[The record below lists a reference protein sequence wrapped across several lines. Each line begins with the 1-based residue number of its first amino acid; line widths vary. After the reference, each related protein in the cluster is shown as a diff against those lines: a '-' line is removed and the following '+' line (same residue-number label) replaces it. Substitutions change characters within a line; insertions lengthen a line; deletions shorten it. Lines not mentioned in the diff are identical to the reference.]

1 MLSPASQARTD
12 FCASQAKTTF
22 METSAGQQTILVTG
36 AAGLLGSRVVPL
48 LSHNVPD
55 CRIIAVSRR
64 ESYVSHDPRVEV
76 IYGDLRDEQLW
87 TRLPDNITKV
97 IHLAAMIPWRQE
109 QKSQSS
115 VVQDNLQPITNL
127 IEYSQRWPKLQ
138 QVIYSSSISVY
149 EQTNELLNEQ
159 SPTRPDSLY
168 GVAKLRGE
176 DLLHC
181 LNVKGVA
188 IVSLR
193 FSSLYARGQYEGTVL
208 PIMVRRAQQGQDI
221 LIFGDGMRTQD
232 FLHCEDAANA
242 VLLTLKSTTRGIY
255 NIGSGTS
262 TTMTELAEK
271 ISSVFSDGKAKIVYQ
286 PERADGNAGI
296 RLDVSKARDELNY
309 QPQISLECGLRK
321 LKQEMES

>member
-1 MLSPASQARTD
+1 M
-12 FCASQAKTTF
+12 TF
-22 METSAGQQTILVTG
+22 METSAGRQTILVTG
-36 AAGLLGSRVVPL
+36 ATGLLGSRVVPL
-48 LSHNVPD
+48 LSRHVPD
-55 CRIIAVSRR
+55 CRIIAVCRR
-64 ESYVSHDPRVEV
+64 EGYVSNDPRVKV

-87 TRLPDNITKV
+87 TRLPGAITNV
-97 IHLAAMIPWRQE
+97 IHLAAMIPWRPE
-109 QKSQSS
+109 QKSQAS
-115 VVQDNLQPITNL
+115 VLEDNLQPIVNL
-127 IEYSQRWPKLQ
+127 IEYSQRWPNLQ
-138 QVIYSSSISVY
+138 HVIYSSSISVY
-149 EQTNELLNEQ
+149 EPSTEVLNEH

-176 DLLHC
+176 ELLNG
-181 LNVKGVA
+181 LNVKA

-208 PIMVRRAQQGQDI
+208 PIMIKRAQQGQDI

-242 VLLTLKSTTRGIY
+242 VLLALNSSTSAIY
-255 NIGSGTS
+255 NIGTGMP
-262 TTMTELAEK
+262 TTMTELAKK
-271 ISSVFSDGKAKIVYQ
+271 ISSVFSEGKARIVYQ

-321 LKQEMES
+321 LKREMES